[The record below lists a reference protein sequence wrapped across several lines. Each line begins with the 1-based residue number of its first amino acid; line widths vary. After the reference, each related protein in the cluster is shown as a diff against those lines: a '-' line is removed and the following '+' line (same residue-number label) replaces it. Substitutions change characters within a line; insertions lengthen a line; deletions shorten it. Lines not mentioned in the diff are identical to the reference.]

1 MSNWSSLF
9 VTDIDECSTNTHNCS
24 SNANCTNT
32 DGSFKCVCKEGF
44 TGDGNSCSGK
54 THEFEFWIAT
64 KQGKGFF
71 FFFVNHKNI
80 VNVIPRVY
88 NLLII
93 PRTRPRFQKLW
104 CIIVYCFA
112 NRKISKTMNVINT
125 IFLVSVRITNIL
137 VNKNYWSPSIL
148 HAVRHSAGIQKNAL
162 LKVAA
167 VLLPW

>member
-1 MSNWSSLF
+1 MSNWSSYF
-9 VTDIDECSTNTHNCS
+9 WQISTSVRRTPTTV
-24 SNANCTNT
+24 AQMQ
-32 DGSFKCVCKEGF
+32 
-44 TGDGNSCSGK
+44 
-54 THEFEFWIAT
+54 IAPILMVLLNVYVRRVLPVMAIHVAVRLT
-64 KQGKGFF
+64 
-71 FFFVNHKNI
+71 NHKNI

-93 PRTRPRFQKLW
+93 PRTRPQFQKLW
-104 CIIVYCFA
+104 YIIVFCFA
-112 NRKISKTMNVINT
+112 NSKISKTMNAINT

-148 HAVRHSAGIQKNAL
+148 HAVRHSAGMHKNAL

>member
-1 MSNWSSLF
+1 MSNWSSYF
-9 VTDIDECSTNTHNCS
+9 WQISTSVRRTPTTV
-24 SNANCTNT
+24 AQMQ
-32 DGSFKCVCKEGF
+32 
-44 TGDGNSCSGK
+44 
-54 THEFEFWIAT
+54 IAPILMVLLNVYVRRVFPVMAIHVAVRLT
-64 KQGKGFF
+64 
-71 FFFVNHKNI
+71 NHKNI

-93 PRTRPRFQKLW
+93 PRTRPQFQKLW
-104 CIIVYCFA
+104 YIIVFCFA

-125 IFLVSVRITNIL
+125 IFLVFVRTTNIL

-148 HAVRHSAGIQKNAL
+148 HAVRHSAGMHKNAL

>member
-1 MSNWSSLF
+1 MQIAPILMVLLNVYVRRVLP
-9 VTDIDECSTNTHNCS
+9 VMAIHVAVRLTNLNFES
-24 SNANCTNT
+24 QQN
-32 DGSFKCVCKEGF
+32 KE
-44 TGDGNSCSGK
+44 K
-54 THEFEFWIAT
+54 A
-64 KQGKGFF
+64 

-93 PRTRPRFQKLW
+93 PRTRPQFQKLW

-148 HAVRHSAGIQKNAL
+148 HAVRHSAGMNAL

-167 VLLPW
+167 VLLPWQQRLLLCNLGPLFAYKNIAKKE

>member
-1 MSNWSSLF
+1 MQIAPILMVLLNVYVRRVLP
-9 VTDIDECSTNTHNCS
+9 VMAIHVAVRLTNLNFES
-24 SNANCTNT
+24 QQN
-32 DGSFKCVCKEGF
+32 KE
-44 TGDGNSCSGK
+44 
-54 THEFEFWIAT
+54 
-64 KQGKGFF
+64 KG

-93 PRTRPRFQKLW
+93 PRTRPQFQKLW
-104 CIIVYCFA
+104 YIIVFCFA

-148 HAVRHSAGIQKNAL
+148 HAVRHSAGMHKNAL

>member
-1 MSNWSSLF
+1 MSNWSSYF
-9 VTDIDECSTNTHNCS
+9 WQISTSVQRTPTTV
-24 SNANCTNT
+24 AQMQ
-32 DGSFKCVCKEGF
+32 
-44 TGDGNSCSGK
+44 
-54 THEFEFWIAT
+54 IALILMVLLNVYVRRVLPVMAIHVAVRLT
-64 KQGKGFF
+64 
-71 FFFVNHKNI
+71 NHKNI

-93 PRTRPRFQKLW
+93 PRTRPQFQKLW
-104 CIIVYCFA
+104 YIIVFCFA

-148 HAVRHSAGIQKNAL
+148 HAVRHSAGMHKNAL

>member
-1 MSNWSSLF
+1 MSNWSSYF
-9 VTDIDECSTNTHNCS
+9 WQISTSVRRTPTTV
-24 SNANCTNT
+24 AQMQ
-32 DGSFKCVCKEGF
+32 
-44 TGDGNSCSGK
+44 
-54 THEFEFWIAT
+54 IAPILMVLLNVYVRKVLPVMAIHVAVRRT
-64 KQGKGFF
+64 
-71 FFFVNHKNI
+71 NHKNI

-93 PRTRPRFQKLW
+93 PRTRPQFQKLW
-104 CIIVYCFA
+104 YIIVFCFA

-148 HAVRHSAGIQKNAL
+148 HAVRHSAGMHKNAL